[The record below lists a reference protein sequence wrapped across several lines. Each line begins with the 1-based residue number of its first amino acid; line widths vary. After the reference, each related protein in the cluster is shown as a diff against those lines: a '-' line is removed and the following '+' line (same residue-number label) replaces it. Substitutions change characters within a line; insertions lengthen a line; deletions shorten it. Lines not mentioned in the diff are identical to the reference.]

1 MSVKKRNSLLI
12 IGILLIIIG
21 MMIGIIPI
29 FLDNNE
35 VKVVNQKLDDFINKS
50 SIKDK
55 KEPTPNVITTQP
67 TTVVNNGNQDDY
79 LLILEIPKVSLR
91 KGVYTFYSPLNN
103 LEKNVEIL
111 KESNLPG
118 VEKGNVVLQ
127 AHNGTSKKS
136 FFGKLHLMEVNDY
149 VYIYYNGIK
158 YTYKINKIYDVSKD
172 GDVEIY
178 RDLDKT
184 TLTLITCKKGTKDR
198 QIVIV
203 SYLEQ
208 EEEY

>member
-1 MSVKKRNSLLI
+1 MSVKRKNSLLV
-12 IGILLIIIG
+12 IGLLLIIIG
-21 MMIGIIPI
+21 IMIGIVPI
-29 FLDNNE
+29 FLNKEEIKID
-35 VKVVNQKLDDFINKS
+35 NQKVDDYINKS
-50 SIKDK
+50 SIKRK
-55 KEPTPNVITTQP
+55 NVIITNVITTEP
-67 TTVVNNGNQDDY
+67 TTTVKNNQEDF
-79 LLILEIPKVSLR
+79 LLVLEIPKVDLK
-91 KGVYTFYSPLNN
+91 KGVYTFNSPLNN

-158 YTYKINKIYDVSKD
+158 YTYKIDKIYDVSKD

-184 TLTLITCKKGTKDR
+184 TLTLITCKKGTKDK

-203 SYLEQ
+203 SYLEN